1 MTHMERKATEWL
13 HGRISLWL
21 HEGIVDGETAER
33 LRARHPLPPR
43 AQTLRPATASIA
55 ALGSAFVGFGLI
67 LIFAWNWKDFSKL
80 TRLAISLTPLAAS
93 LALLAWSTLSR
104 RQSKALSE
112 SAAVFNSLALAAA
125 LALIGQVYQVPGGI
139 DTLLLPT
146 LILFLPTLHLTGS
159 LAGFAIYMVALVV
172 WACAAQIAGGNATF
186 FWVLLPAALPP
197 IVSGYRAK
205 SREPGHLAR
214 VWLSLLALSICLG
227 VCLEKILP
235 GLWIVVYS
243 SFFALVYLAGYWPAS
258 AESDGFLPGVGK
270 PLRTA
275 GLVGLVALAFILSY
289 SWPWEDIG
297 WEYMRDTYSFD
308 ASLAWV
314 DYAVTGALFGGAAVL
329 GAVTMIKRRAFG
341 LTLGLLPLVAAGSYV
356 ILSAHD
362 GNATGLA
369 IVNAAV
375 NLFILH
381 AGVLLIVSGARR
393 RLLGEVN
400 LGAFIVAL
408 LLLLRFVFSEYF
420 IESLLARGIAFVA
433 TGVAFLAMNL
443 ILARVFG
450 RDGTES
456 ST

>member
-1 MTHMERKATEWL
+1 MERKATEWL
-13 HGRISLWL
+13 HGRISLWQN
-21 HEGIVDGETAER
+21 EGIVDGETAER

-43 AQTLRPATASIA
+43 AQSLRPATASIA
-55 ALGSAFVGFGLI
+55 ALGAAFVGFGLI
-67 LIFAWNWKDFSKL
+67 LIFAWNWKDFSKP

-93 LALLAWSTLSR
+93 LAILAWSTLSR
-104 RQSKALSE
+104 RHGKALAE
-112 SAAVFNSLALAAA
+112 AAAVFNSLALAAA

-146 LILFLPTLHLTGS
+146 LVLFLPVLHLTGS
-159 LAGFAIYMVALVV
+159 LAGFVIYMVALVV

-186 FWVLLPAALPP
+186 FWVLLPAVLPP
-197 IVSGYRAK
+197 IVVGYRAK
-205 SREPGHLAR
+205 SREPSHLAR
-214 VWLSLLALSICLG
+214 IWLTLLALSICLG
-227 VCLEKILP
+227 VCLEKIMP

-243 SFFALVYLAGYWPAS
+243 SFFALVYLAGHWPAS

-289 SWPWEDIG
+289 SWPWEEIG
-297 WEYMRDTYSFD
+297 WEYSRDNYSFD

-314 DYAVTGALFGGAAVL
+314 DYAVTGILFGGAAVL
-329 GAVTMIKRRAFG
+329 GGITMIKRRAFG
-341 LTLGLLPLVAAGSYV
+341 LTLSLLPLVAAGSYV
-356 ILSAHD
+356 VLSALD
-362 GNATGLA
+362 GESTGLA
-369 IVNAAV
+369 VVNAAV

-433 TGVAFLAMNL
+433 TGAAFLAMNL
-443 ILARVFG
+443 ILSRVFG
-450 RDGTES
+450 RDGSES